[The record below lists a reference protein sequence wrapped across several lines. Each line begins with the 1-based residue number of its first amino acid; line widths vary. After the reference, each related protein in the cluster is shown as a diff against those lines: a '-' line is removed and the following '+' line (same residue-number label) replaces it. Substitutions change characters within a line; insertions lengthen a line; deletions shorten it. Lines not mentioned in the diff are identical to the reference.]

1 MKRFL
6 CIFLTVVL
14 CLGLAACGAEQTPP
28 TETEAVLNEAVTK
41 VIALIDDLGE
51 VTLDS
56 LSAIEKAEKAYKA
69 LRKDNKALVSNFQT
83 LEAARSAYTDLL
95 YESQLPGEWFWPD
108 GAYLADG
115 SVGANIILETGGKG
129 QSREFSM
136 DGSTYESIGWSVKDG
151 LLVLTM
157 DVNTTSFRIVEENGY
172 LCLEDVDPSSERIF
186 LKDLFLQVDLDQVDV
201 NDYLAWTTVSFCK
214 YGETS
219 DGTAL
224 PLTGRTLALENLL
237 YDQGWMFFMTMQ
249 DFMLEFSYPAHKTY
263 YCTVRVDGSKSSTS
277 LPVEAGTGAFYAS
290 PFGNSS
296 ADLDILSTFTGGK
309 TDDQSRVVTTSL
321 TADQLAFTQVSGKL
335 IYINSAYVKSVTT
348 DESGRW
354 RVLIPCYDSSQAY
367 PVGSAFPN
375 HEY

>member
-136 DGSTYESIGWSVKDG
+136 DGSTYESIGV
-151 LLVLTM
+151 V
-157 DVNTTSFRIVEENGY
+157 R
-172 LCLEDVDPSSERIF
+172 ER
-186 LKDLFLQVDLDQVDV
+186 
-201 NDYLAWTTVSFCK
+201 
-214 YGETS
+214 
-219 DGTAL
+219 
-224 PLTGRTLALENLL
+224 R
-237 YDQGWMFFMTMQ
+237 
-249 DFMLEFSYPAHKTY
+249 
-263 YCTVRVDGSKSSTS
+263 
-277 LPVEAGTGAFYAS
+277 
-290 PFGNSS
+290 PFGS
-296 ADLDILSTFTGGK
+296 DHG
-309 TDDQSRVVTTSL
+309 
-321 TADQLAFTQVSGKL
+321 
-335 IYINSAYVKSVTT
+335 
-348 DESGRW
+348 
-354 RVLIPCYDSSQAY
+354 C
-367 PVGSAFPN
+367 
-375 HEY
+375 